1 MDDVFIYMIRKT
13 LIMSF
18 ALIALSRGF
27 SLLNHDKTS
36 TNTVKPVKTQTR
48 SISRCS
54 RGLSDAERIEFCD
67 YKRKSF

>member
-1 MDDVFIYMIRKT
+1 MVLIRKT

-27 SLLNHDKTS
+27 SLLNHDKTPA
-36 TNTVKPVKTQTR
+36 NTLKPLKTQTR

-54 RGLSDAERIEFCD
+54 RGLSDAERIEFCEKD
-67 YKRKSF
+67 TLN